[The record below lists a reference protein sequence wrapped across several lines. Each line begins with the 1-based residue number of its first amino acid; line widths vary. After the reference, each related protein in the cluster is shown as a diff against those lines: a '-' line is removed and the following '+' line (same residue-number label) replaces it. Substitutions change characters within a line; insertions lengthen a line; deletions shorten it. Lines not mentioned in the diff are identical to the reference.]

1 MRPATPGHSALS
13 PFILKKWEW
22 DFSHT
27 TTTTLKTKK
36 KKKKVL
42 LKFWVVWNIYQLFKE
57 NTSAME
63 VLDDRNCRAIN
74 ITEETEDSVNWKI

>member
-1 MRPATPGHSALS
+1 MMRPATPGHSALS

-36 KKKKVL
+36 KKKS
-42 LKFWVVWNIYQLFKE
+42 F
-57 NTSAME
+57 AE
-63 VLDDRNCRAIN
+63 VLG
-74 ITEETEDSVNWKI
+74 SLKYLPVV